1 MGWDRAAAH
10 PNAPWLRG
18 CVLPPA
24 ENIPEKWTPEVK
36 HFCPNVPIILVGNK
50 KDLRNDEHTRRE
62 LAKMKQVGNVCPV
75 GGSWLWGVQGAG
87 VWGPTSLGFPPAAPG
102 PGAGG
107 CPAGR
112 RRASRCCHRAMF
124 PNLLSDAVQEPVKP
138 EEGRDMANRINA
150 FGYLECSA
158 KTKEGVREVFEMAT
172 RAGLQVRKNK
182 KRRGCPLL

>member
-1 MGWDRAAAH
+1 M
-10 PNAPWLRG
+10 
-18 CVLPPA
+18 
-24 ENIPEKWTPEVK
+24 K

-62 LAKMKQVGNVCPV
+62 LAKMKQVGMC
-75 GGSWLWGVQGAG
+75 WGWVHTQWSASAG
-87 VWGPTSLGFPPAAPG
+87 IPSPWAILLGLPSCSPDLGTGVPCRQLLCFLLLVVFSTLLFNAA
-102 PGAGG
+102 
-107 CPAGR
+107 
-112 RRASRCCHRAMF
+112 
-124 PNLLSDAVQEPVKP
+124 QEPVKP